1 MIRDNST
8 AQAMAMMIVAMLML
22 PGIDAIA
29 KWLSGAVSSG
39 QVTWS
44 RFFFQVIFMSPL
56 LWLTRGPWWTP
67 ALLLHA
73 ARGALI
79 ALATLCFFTGLGY
92 LPMADAIA
100 IFFIEPL
107 LVTLLSALF
116 LGEAIH
122 WRRISAIALG
132 FIGALIVI
140 RPTFAEVGY
149 AVLLPVGAATCFS
162 FYILLTRKLVANED
176 PIRLQFFA
184 GIFGCL
190 VMGGGL
196 AWGTAS
202 EVSILTAAWPSNS
215 QWLLL
220 AALGLIGA
228 SCHLLVVYA
237 YRWASIGILAPFQYI
252 EIIAATTLGLVIFG
266 DFPDAP
272 TWLGIAIIVGSG
284 IYVFRR
290 EARLA
295 AEDRIAELSDPATP
309 DGTLAVETT
318 PDPNP
323 KKSTTP

>member
-8 AQAMAMMIVAMLML
+8 ARAMALMIVAMLML

-29 KWLSGAVSSG
+29 KWLSGAVSPG
-39 QVTWS
+39 QITWS

-56 LWLTRGPWWTP
+56 LLLTRGPWWTP
-67 ALLLHA
+67 ALPLHA

-92 LPMADAIA
+92 LPLADAIA

-116 LGEAIH
+116 FGEAIH
-122 WRRISAIALG
+122 WRRLSAIGLG
-132 FIGALIVI
+132 FVGALIII
-140 RPTFAEVGY
+140 RPTFAEVGF
-149 AVLLPVGAATCFS
+149 AVLFPVGAATCFS

-184 GIFGCL
+184 GIFGCA
-190 VMGGGL
+190 VMGLGL
-196 AWGTAS
+196 AWGTAA
-202 EVSILTAAWPSNS
+202 EVEILSAAWPGAD

-237 YRWASIGILAPFQYI
+237 YRSASIGILAPFQYI
-252 EIIAATTLGLVIFG
+252 EIIAATILGLVIFG
-266 DFPDAP
+266 DFPDSP

-295 AEDRIAELSDPATP
+295 AQDRLVAISDPTAP
-309 DGTLAVETT
+309 DGTLAVE
-318 PDPNP
+318 PAAE
-323 KKSTTP
+323 STRKFGSE

>member
-1 MIRDNST
+1 MFKDNTT
-8 AQAMAMMIVAMLML
+8 AGAMAMMILAMLTL

-39 QVTWS
+39 QITWS

-56 LWLTRGPWWTP
+56 LLLTRGPWWTP
-67 ALLLHA
+67 ALLWHA

-79 ALATLCFFTGLGY
+79 AAATLCFFTGLGY
-92 LPMADAIA
+92 LPLADAIA

-116 LGEAIH
+116 FREAIH

-132 FIGALIVI
+132 FVGALIVI

-149 AVLLPVGAATCFS
+149 AVLFPVGAATCFS

-184 GIFGCL
+184 GVFGCAVAGL
-190 VMGGGL
+190 GL
-196 AWGTAS
+196 AWGTAA
-202 EVSILTAAWPSNS
+202 EVAILTAAWPSAH

-237 YRWASIGILAPFQYI
+237 YRAASIGILAPFQYI
-252 EIIAATTLGLVIFG
+252 EIIAATILGLVIFG
-266 DFPDAP
+266 DFPESP

-295 AEDRIAELSDPATP
+295 TQDRLAAISDPAAP
-309 DGTLAVETT
+309 DGTLA
-318 PDPNP
+318 P
-323 KKSTTP
+323 KSGPSD